1 MKLPYRLLLGI
12 RRHLAHSSL
21 LLGFALLL
29 GTGGVAIASVID
41 SKHNLSSSGPGPV
54 KATSETQICVFCHTP
69 HGGDQTAG
77 APLWN
82 RQLSTATYTPY
93 LSSSTDANQPPGP
106 PGASSKVCLSCHDG
120 TLAIGTVGNLNG
132 QGASIAMSGTGTG
145 GVMPDGTMPGTGYTR
160 NLGIDLSNDHP
171 ISFIYDTTLASND
184 GELRPPPVVS
194 GSTTVVGNRSFGVI
208 PTFPLENSQM
218 QCATCHDPHLS
229 TNSSPK
235 FLRGNRLQQAQP
247 LGSLF
252 APASDITCLACHDKD
267 KAVATWS
274 NSAHANINV
283 ANEAYTNAA
292 ATTREFP
299 LSTPVW
305 QASCLGCHDTHT
317 VPGARHLLREGTS
330 AVSNLTSPKAGG
342 HAAMEQTCYQCHSGL
357 STSVLNQSSPPN
369 TVPDIMT
376 DFGLAIHMPI
386 SADIETHDIGGNFDD
401 RSSAGAGGIA
411 TDDTSPTTGLPTGRC
426 NTSGDQCGK
435 DFMEREVLLGKGSL
449 GSGGS
454 NGNRHAECTDCHNPH
469 RATKKRLFNTDAAT
483 PDAAG
488 THLHNID
495 TSNPV
500 AHSNI
505 ASGSLRGSFGVEPVY
520 YSGTGS
526 QFGTLGIPYK
536 FIVKRGDPGFGGTTD
551 LTKMYVTREYQICL
565 KCHSNYAYDTPDRLS
580 NTFGYTPD
588 TTNGFNVYL
597 NTAMEIQAPATDK
610 GVLALGD
617 SGAYSTY
624 SANNQRS
631 WHPIM
636 DNTGRTVS
644 LRGNANANLWRAP
657 WNGSNSDS
665 GSTLVEAV
673 GNQTMYCSD
682 CHGSVTTITN
692 GVVPDGN
699 GSVGAWTEDGKP
711 WGPHGSAANFILKGS
726 SDTTSPTGVG
736 TDTLCFR
743 CHDATQYADASGAPI
758 TVLKSGF
765 SGVGNDAWGVP
776 ITNLHQRH
784 AFYTS
789 LGGQTLSGGPAPT
802 VWPASAT
809 TPSQY
814 RCTMCHTGT
823 AHGWKNKDFLV
834 NLNDVGPEVNKA
846 TNGTVGGAIGT
857 SLGGSGEIPPAPYTP
872 SPLPTSHAVPQG
884 TQVPAAMAP
893 VPTGYTNGPYY
904 QGALLRI
911 ASTGFKASGTWT
923 KTDCTTS
930 GCH

>member
-132 QGASIAMSGTGTG
+132 QGGNIAMSGTGAG
-145 GVMPDGTMPGTGYTR
+145 GVMPDGTVATGTGYTR
-160 NLGIDLSNDHP
+160 NLGVDMSNDHP
-171 ISFIYDTTLASND
+171 ISFTYDTTLASND

-194 GSTTVVGNRSFGVI
+194 GSSTVVGNRSFGVI

-247 LGSLF
+247 LGSLYV
-252 APASDITCLACHDKD
+252 AASDITCLACHDKD
-267 KAVATWS
+267 KSVATWS

-317 VPGARHLLREGTS
+317 VPGARRLLREGTDS
-330 AVSNLTSPKAGG
+330 VTIPKSGG
-342 HAAMEQTCYQCHSGL
+342 NPASEETCYQCHSAQG
-357 STSVLNQSSPPN
+357 TSILNQSSPPN
-369 TVPDIMT
+369 MVPDIKS
-376 DFGLAIHMPI
+376 DFASTFRMPI
-386 SADIETHDIGGNFDD
+386 SAQPETHDIGGNFND
-401 RSSAGAGGIA
+401 SNGAGTGGIA
-411 TDDTSPTTGLPTGRC
+411 TGTTGRC
-426 NTSGDQCGK
+426 NTPGDQCSK
-435 DFMEREVLLGKGSL
+435 DIMESEARLGKAL
-449 GSGGS
+449 AGGVIT
-454 NGNRHAECTDCHNPH
+454 NRHTECTDCHNPH
-469 RATKKRLFNTDAAT
+469 RTTKNRLFNANAAT

-488 THLHNID
+488 THKHNIAITD
-495 TSNPV
+495 TT

-505 ASGSLRGSFGVEPVY
+505 ASGSLRGNFGVEPVY
-520 YSGTGS
+520 PAADFSTP
-526 QFGTLGIPYK
+526 GIPST
-536 FIVKRGDPGFGGTTD
+536 FTVKRGDPGMSVLSDIGQA
-551 LTKMYVTREYQICL
+551 YVTREYQVCL
-565 KCHSNYAYDTPDRLS
+565 KCHSNYAYDTPDLL
-580 NTFGYTPD
+580 GYAGGTPT
-588 TTNGFNVYL
+588 TTNGFNIYL
-597 NTAMEIQAPATDK
+597 NTAMEVQAPALHK
-610 GVLALGD
+610 GAPLSTSD
-617 SGAYSTY
+617 SGAYAPTY
-624 SANNQRS
+624 SANNYRS
-631 WHPIM
+631 WHPVI
-636 DNTGRTVS
+636 DVTGRTVAN
-644 LRGNANANLWRAP
+644 RGNASANLWRSP
-657 WNGSNSDS
+657 WNGSDTDGPNAILRVT
-665 GSTLVEAV
+665 GGAV
-673 GNQTMYCSD
+673 GNLTMYCSD
-682 CHGSVTTITN
+682 CHGSVNNIAN

-711 WGPHGSAANFILKGS
+711 WGPHGSAANFILKGPS
-726 SDTTSPTGVG
+726 STTTATTVT

-743 CHDATQYADASGAPI
+743 CHDATQYADASTNASGVPAT
-758 TVLKSGF
+758 TVLSSGF
-765 SGVGNDAWGVP
+765 SGVGNDAWGAP
-776 ITNLHQRH
+776 MTNLHQRH
-784 AFYTS
+784 AFYTTQ
-789 LGGQTLSGGPAPT
+789 GGVTVPAGI
-802 VWPASAT
+802 VWPVAANGT
-809 TPSQY
+809 Y

-823 AHGWKNKDFLV
+823 AHGWKNKNFLV
-834 NLNDVGPEVNKA
+834 NLNDVGPELNRAVNS
-846 TNGTVGGAIGT
+846 TVGGA
-857 SLGGSGEIPPAPYTP
+857 LGGEIALPIPPGTV
-872 SPLPTSHAVPQG
+872 LTTGQNVPKG

-893 VPTGYTNGPYY
+893 VLTGYTNGPYY

-911 ASTGFKASGTWT
+911 ANTGFKASGTWT
-923 KTDCTTS
+923 KADCTTA